1 MALNVN
7 RTSPAR
13 EAHRDIMR
21 GVKLKDILEYL
32 VEQKGWEWMAERID
46 VQCFKV
52 RPTIKSS
59 RKYLRNT
66 VWALDKVEVLYVEC
80 KLIEAK
86 LTKVKPEEVKS
97 EEVKPQEGT
106 PEEVKSAE

>member
-13 EAHRDIMR
+13 DEYRDIMR
-21 GVKLKDILEYL
+21 GIKLKDILEYL
-32 VEQKGWEWMAERID
+32 VQKKGWEWMAERVDI
-46 VQCFKV
+46 QCFKV

-66 VWALDKVEVLYVEC
+66 DWALDKVESLFVEC
-80 KLIEAK
+80 KLEEAK
-86 LTKVKPEEVKS
+86 L
-97 EEVKPQEGT
+97 
-106 PEEVKSAE
+106 AE